1 MDVLHSC
8 CCGLDVHKK
17 SIAACVASLTPQGEK
32 RHEQRRFGT
41 MTRDLL
47 ALADWLRELGV
58 THVALESTGVY
69 WKPVWNVLEEEFQ
82 VLLVN
87 AQHIK
92 AVPGR
97 KTDQKD
103 SEWIATLLQ
112 HGLLRGSF
120 IPPAP
125 IRQLRDLTRYR
136 VTLVEDGNRIAN
148 RIQKVLENANLK
160 ISSVATDTL
169 GVSGRL
175 MIEAI
180 VGGQHDAEQ
189 LAQVARGRL
198 RRRLPELQL
207 ALEGR
212 VSDHHRYLL
221 RQLLDHKRFIEQQVA
236 QVEAEIERQVEPHQ
250 EQVELLRTIPGIEK
264 VTAWSLIAEV
274 GVNMEQFPSAR
285 HLASWAGL
293 CPGSHESAGK
303 QKSGKNRRGNQA
315 VRRFLCQAAWA
326 ASRSR
331 KTYLAAQFHRFSKR
345 LGRKR
350 SLIAVAHTMLTIA
363 YHLLQRKQSYQELGP
378 DYFERFQTQ
387 SIQKNLVRRLE
398 RLGNKVIL
406 QPHPASV

>member
-1 MDVLHSC
+1 
-8 CCGLDVHKK
+8 
-17 SIAACVASLTPQGEK
+17 
-32 RHEQRRFGT
+32 

-47 ALADWLRELGV
+47 ALADWLRERGV

-112 HGLLRGSF
+112 HGLLRGCF

-148 RIQKVLENANLK
+148 RIQKVLEDANLK
-160 ISSVATDTL
+160 ISAVATDTL

-180 VGGQHDAEQ
+180 VGGEHDAEQ

-236 QVEAEIERQVEPHQ
+236 QVEARSSAGRAAQGAGGTVADYTWDREGDGLEPH
-250 EQVELLRTIPGIEK
+250 R
-264 VTAWSLIAEV
+264 
-274 GVNMEQFPSAR
+274 
-285 HLASWAGL
+285 
-293 CPGSHESAGK
+293 
-303 QKSGKNRRGNQA
+303 
-315 VRRFLCQAAWA
+315 
-326 ASRSR
+326 RSR
-331 KTYLAAQFHRFSKR
+331 GQHGTVPVGAAPGVLGRPMSRQPRERGETEEWKDPARQSGSTPLPLPGKTYLTAQFRRFSKR

-363 YHLLQRKQSYQELGP
+363 YHLLQRKQSYQERRNRCHTP
-378 DYFERFQTQ
+378 RSDTVA
-387 SIQKNLVRRLE
+387 KNLL
-398 RLGNKVIL
+398 LWAPLKK
-406 QPHPASV
+406 

>member
-47 ALADWLRELGV
+47 ALADWLRERGV

-148 RIQKVLENANLK
+148 RIQKVLEDANLK

-198 RRRLPELQL
+198 RRKLPELQL

-212 VSDHHRYLL
+212 ASDHHRYLL
-221 RQLLDHKRFIEQQVA
+221 RQLLDHKRFIEKQVA
-236 QVEAEIERQVEPHQ
+236 EVEAEIERKVEPLQ

-303 QKSGKNRRGNQA
+303 QKSGKTRRGNQA

-331 KTYLAAQFHRFSKR
+331 KTYLAAQFRRFSKR

-350 SLIAVAHTMLTIA
+350 SLVAVAHTMLTIA
-363 YHLLQRKQSYQELGP
+363 YHLLQRKQTYQELGP

-398 RLGNKVIL
+398 RLGNTVIL
-406 QPHPASV
+406 QPRPASA

>member
-47 ALADWLRELGV
+47 ALADWLRERGV

-148 RIQKVLENANLK
+148 RIQKVLEDANLK

-180 VGGQHDAEQ
+180 VVGEHDAEQ

-198 RRRLPELQL
+198 RRRLAELQL

-236 QVEAEIERQVEPHQ
+236 QVEAEIERQVRPHQ

-303 QKSGKNRRGNQA
+303 QKSGKTRRGNQA

-331 KTYLAAQFHRFSKR
+331 KTYLAAQFRRFSKR

>member
-1 MDVLHSC
+1 M
-8 CCGLDVHKK
+8 
-17 SIAACVASLTPQGEK
+17 
-32 RHEQRRFGT
+32 
-41 MTRDLL
+41 
-47 ALADWLRELGV
+47 
-58 THVALESTGVY
+58 
-69 WKPVWNVLEEEFQ
+69 LEEDFL

-103 SEWIATLLQ
+103 SEWIATLPQ

-125 IRQLRDLTRYR
+125 IRQLQDLTRYR
-136 VTLVEDGNRIAN
+136 VTLVEDGIRIAN
-148 RIQKVLENANLK
+148 RIKKVLEDANLK

-175 MIEAI
+175 MIVAI
-180 VGGQHDAEQ
+180 VGGQQDTEQ

-198 RRRLPELQL
+198 RRRLPEFQL

-236 QVEAEIERQVEPHQ
+236 QVEAEIERQVEPPQ

-285 HLASWAGL
+285 HLASWADL

-303 QKSGKNRRGNQA
+303 QKSGKTRRGNQA

-331 KTYLAAQFHRFSKR
+331 KTYPTAQFRRFSKR
-345 LGRKR
+345 LGSKR
-350 SLIAVAHTMLTIA
+350 SLIAVAHTMLIA
-363 YHLLQRKQSYQELGP
+363 YHLLQRKQSYRELGP
-378 DYFERFQTQ
+378 NCFERFQAQ

-398 RLGNKVIL
+398 RLGN
-406 QPHPASV
+406 